1 MDINKD
7 ELKKIISLP
16 MDDAEIKKEI
26 PDIKII
32 TYNELGQYKSLE
44 QLLPKEKDFVI
55 LLYQT
60 QSETSGHWV
69 CLVRNDNNIYYF
81 DSLANKIDVPL
92 KWDNQK
98 IMKTPYLSDL
108 VDNQDKFN
116 VYENTKLYQ
125 KNVTGINT
133 CGRHCLCFIE
143 FNRNFGLNLDQYCE
157 VMRFL
162 KKDMKRS
169 YDEIVSGL
177 INEVN

>member
-69 CLVRNDNNIYYF
+69 CLV
-81 DSLANKIDVPL
+81 
-92 KWDNQK
+92 
-98 IMKTPYLSDL
+98 
-108 VDNQDKFN
+108 
-116 VYENTKLYQ
+116 
-125 KNVTGINT
+125 
-133 CGRHCLCFIE
+133 
-143 FNRNFGLNLDQYCE
+143 
-157 VMRFL
+157 
-162 KKDMKRS
+162 
-169 YDEIVSGL
+169 
-177 INEVN
+177 